1 MKYASKGFTL
11 IEVMIV
17 VAIIGILAAI
27 AYPSYDEYVK
37 RGNRTEGQAFLS
49 DVAARQE
56 RYFSQNNKYVTA
68 NTEAGRTSLGL
79 SSVDSPTEKYTLTLA
94 AGAAAAAGPPATP
107 GDGGYLITVNQQF
120 NDTKCGNL
128 TLNALGDKGA
138 KGKTTAG
145 SDDDKTFV
153 LDCWR

>member
-56 RYFSQNNKYVTA
+56 RYFSQNNAYITDVANIAKLGVTA
-68 NTEAGRTSLGL
+68 N
-79 SSVDSPTEKYTLTLA
+79 SPTGKYSIVLAGGGGGYTLTA
-94 AGAAAAAGPPATP
+94 S
-107 GDGGYLITVNQQF
+107 NQF
-120 NDTKCGNL
+120 NDAKCATL
-128 TLNALGDKGA
+128 TLNAQGVR
-138 KGKTTAG
+138 G
-145 SDDDKTFV
+145 STGSRSDNN
-153 LDCWR
+153 DCWR

>member
-1 MKYASKGFTL
+1 MKHLNRGFTL

-56 RYFSQNNKYVTA
+56 RYFSQNNKYITA
-68 NTEAGRTSLGL
+68 VSDIVKLGL
-79 SSVDSPTEKYTLTLA
+79 SNANSPTGKYTITIA
-94 AGAAAAAGPPATP
+94 AGG
-107 GDGGYLITVNQQF
+107 GGYVLTANQQF
-120 NDTKCGNL
+120 NDLKCATL
-128 TLNALGDKGA
+128 TLNALGEKNSTGTRADKN
-138 KGKTTAG
+138 
-145 SDDDKTFV
+145 
-153 LDCWR
+153 DCWR

>member
-1 MKYASKGFTL
+1 MKNNKGFTL

-37 RGNRTEGQAFLS
+37 RGNRAEGQAFLQ

-56 RYFSQNNKYVTA
+56 RYFSQNNAYTTDIAK
-68 NTEAGRTSLGL
+68 LGL
-79 SSVDSPTEKYTLTLA
+79 SSANSPTSKYTIGLA
-94 AGAAAAAGPPATP
+94 AGGAD
-107 GDGGYLITVNQQF
+107 DGGYLLTATQQF

-128 TLNALGDKGA
+128 TLNARGERGA
-138 KGKTTAG
+138 VGTV
-145 SDDDKTFV
+145 DE
-153 LDCWR
+153 CWR

>member
-1 MKYASKGFTL
+1 MKHSNRGFTL

-56 RYFSQNNKYVTA
+56 RYFSQNNKYITA
-68 NTEAGRTSLGL
+68 VGDIAKLGL
-79 SSVDSPTEKYTLTLA
+79 SNANSPTSKYTLA
-94 AGAAAAAGPPATP
+94 IATVAN
-107 GDGGYLITVNQQF
+107 DGGYTLTANQQF
-120 NDTKCGNL
+120 GDTKCGNL
-128 TLNALGDKGA
+128 SLNALGVKNRSGS
-138 KGKTTAG
+138 GK
-145 SDDDKTFV
+145 SV
-153 LDCWR
+153 NDCWR